1 MKDPKITK
9 PIGVNKDGYCSGGV
23 DIEVPSQN
31 LEIDPRG
38 KTSFRAK
45 GVYVAQG
52 DNVEVRGTKRMLAS
66 KSKKAT
72 WY

>member
-9 PIGVNKDGYCSGGV
+9 AVGVNKDGYCSGGV
-23 DIEVPSQN
+23 DIEIPSQN
-31 LEIDPRG
+31 LAIDPRG
-38 KTSFRAK
+38 KSSFRGR
-45 GVYVAQG
+45 GVYIAQG
-52 DNVEVRGTKRMLAS
+52 DNVEVKGTKRMLAS

>member
-9 PIGVNKDGYCSGGV
+9 AAGINKDGYCSGGV
-23 DIEVPSQN
+23 DIEIPSQN

-38 KTSFRAK
+38 KSSFRAK

-52 DNVEVRGTKRMLAS
+52 DSVEVKGTKRMLAS

>member
-9 PIGVNKDGYCSGGV
+9 AVGINKDGYCSGGV
-23 DIEVPSQN
+23 DIEIPSQN
-31 LEIDPRG
+31 LAIDPRG
-38 KTSFRAK
+38 KSSFRGR

-52 DNVEVRGTKRMLAS
+52 DNVEVKGTKRMLAS

>member
-9 PIGVNKDGYCSGGV
+9 AVGINKDGYCSGGV
-23 DIEVPSQN
+23 DIETPSQN
-31 LEIDPRG
+31 LHLDPRSE
-38 KTSFRAK
+38 TSIR
-45 GVYVAQG
+45 GRSYIAQG
-52 DNVEVRGTKRMLAS
+52 DNVEVKGNKRMLAS

>member
-9 PIGVNKDGYCSGGV
+9 IVGVNKDGYCSGGV
-23 DIEVPSQN
+23 DIEIPSQN
-31 LEIDPRG
+31 LAIDPRG
-38 KTSFRAK
+38 KTSFRGK

>member
-9 PIGVNKDGYCSGGV
+9 AVGINKDGYCSGGV
-23 DIEVPSQN
+23 DIEIPSQN
-31 LEIDPRG
+31 LAIDPRG
-38 KTSFRAK
+38 KSSFRGR

-52 DNVEVRGTKRMLAS
+52 DNVEVKGTKRMLAS
-66 KSKKAT
+66 KSNKAT

>member
-9 PIGVNKDGYCSGGV
+9 AAGINKDGYCSGGV
-23 DIEVPSQN
+23 DIEIPSQN
-31 LEIDPRG
+31 LELDPRS
-38 KTSFRAK
+38 KTSIRGRSYIAL
-45 GVYVAQG
+45 G
-52 DNVEVRGTKRMLAS
+52 DNVEVKGTKRMLAS

>member
-9 PIGVNKDGYCSGGV
+9 AVGINKDGYCSGGV
-23 DIEVPSQN
+23 DIEIPSQN
-31 LEIDPRG
+31 LAIDPRG
-38 KTSFRAK
+38 KSSFRGR

>member
-9 PIGVNKDGYCSGGV
+9 GVGVNKDGYCSGGV
-23 DIEVPSQN
+23 DIETPSQN
-31 LEIDPRG
+31 LEMDPRG
-38 KTSFRAK
+38 KSSFRGR

-52 DNVEVRGTKRMLAS
+52 DNVEVKGTKRMLAS

>member
-9 PIGVNKDGYCSGGV
+9 AVGVNKDGYCSGGV
-23 DIEVPSQN
+23 DIEIPSQN
-31 LEIDPRG
+31 LAIDPRG
-38 KTSFRAK
+38 KTSFRGK